1 MLRLVLR
8 IVLKIFLWRE
18 VVATA
23 LLMVAPADIFRKR
36 DLLPGV
42 DVSGEAPFL
51 VTDGASVAAPDT
63 TIGLENKSVFTH
75 SSIKIWVA
83 LSALFAF
90 WWMENA
96 ESAEN
101 AGG

>member
-1 MLRLVLR
+1 VLRFVLR
-8 IVLKIFLWRE
+8 IALKIFLWRE

-23 LLMVAPADIFRKR
+23 LLMIASADIIRKR
-36 DLLPGV
+36 DLFLGV

-51 VTDGASVAAPDT
+51 VTDGASVAAPNT
-63 TIGLENKSVFTH
+63 TIGLENKSVFAH
-75 SSIKIWVA
+75 SPIKIWVS

-90 WWMENA
+90 WCVENE

-101 AGG
+101 AG

>member
-1 MLRLVLR
+1 MR
-8 IVLKIFLWRE
+8 IAFKIFLWRA

-23 LLMVAPADIFRKR
+23 LLMVASADIIRER
-36 DLLPGV
+36 DLFLGV

-51 VTDGASVAAPDT
+51 VTRGASMTASNATVR
-63 TIGLENKSVFTH
+63 LENKSVFAH
-75 SSIKIWVA
+75 SSIKILVA

-90 WWMENA
+90 LWENA

-101 AGG
+101 AG